1 MKVLFTQLGRIGD
14 MILATPMYKLFK
26 EKFEDSEIHV
36 ITGRLNNIILEN
48 NPYIDKI
55 LLYDKKP
62 LNTISLLSKIL
73 SSKYDYLIDPKDHFS
88 HESKYIAKLVNA
100 DKKIGFNEK
109 NSKVFDIN
117 VKPYNKGIHYTE
129 MCLQSLEHFGINIK
143 ELPLPNLYLDFN
155 AELYVDDFIKNT
167 GINNYCIINISASHA
182 NKMWSNEKWEEVIKY
197 LLSNNES
204 IVLSFAP
211 SERDRAKDLVS
222 RFNKLHLFKSRNLQD
237 TIALVSKS
245 SFVISVDTAV
255 VHICSA
261 FDKPLVVLIKSVRD
275 TLNKFAPLSKI
286 KELVITEYDMEK
298 INPGLV
304 IRAYENLREKLSNQI
319 S

>member
-1 MKVLFTQLGRIGD
+1 LKVLFTQLGRIGD

-36 ITGRLNNIILEN
+36 LTGRLNNIILEN

-62 LNTISLLSKIL
+62 LNTLSLIIKLV

-88 HESKYIAKLVNA
+88 NESKYIAKLVNA
-100 DKKIGFNEK
+100 NKKIGFNREK
-109 NSKVFDIN
+109 DNVFDISI
-117 VKPYNKGIHYTE
+117 KPHNKGIHYTE
-129 MCLQSLEHFGINIK
+129 MCMQSLEHFGIEIK
-143 ELPLPNLYLDFN
+143 KVPLPNLYLSND
-155 AELYVDDFIKNT
+155 AEIYVDEFIKSKKFES
-167 GINNYCIINISASHA
+167 YCVINISASHE
-182 NKMWSNEKWEEVIKY
+182 NKMWSNEKWSEVIEY
-197 LLSNNES
+197 LFSKDEN

-211 SERDRAKDLVS
+211 SERNRAEELVS
-222 RFNKLHLFKSRNLQD
+222 LNKILHLFKSRNLQD

-245 SFVISVDTAV
+245 TFVISVDTAV

-261 FDKPLVVLIKSVRD
+261 FNKPLVVLIKSVRD
-275 TLNKFAPLSKI
+275 TLNKFAPLSEI
-286 KELVITEYDMEK
+286 KELVITEHDMEK
-298 INPGLV
+298 IKPESV